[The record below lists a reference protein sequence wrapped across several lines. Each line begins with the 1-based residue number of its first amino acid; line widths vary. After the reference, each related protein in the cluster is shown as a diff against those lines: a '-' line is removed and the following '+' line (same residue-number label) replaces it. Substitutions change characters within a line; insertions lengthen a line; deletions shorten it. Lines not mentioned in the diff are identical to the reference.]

1 MAAPAATGADC
12 MRATCCPVY
21 VAALTC
27 VVLRPALKDAGG
39 GEMMMPTV
47 PAYSEGDTAIQIN
60 PARNAMTVVRTTI
73 R

>member
-1 MAAPAATGADC
+1 
-12 MRATCCPVY
+12 
-21 VAALTC
+21 VAALTW
-27 VVLRPALKDAGG
+27 VVFRPALREAGG

-60 PARNAMTVVRTTI
+60 PATNAKAVVRTTM